1 MRRFRTISEFHQFQH
16 LPPPEHP
23 LFSLFPVASVGQ
35 RPAPEALTWTY
46 DFYCIALKRIANAA
60 LLKVKYGQQRYD
72 FDAGVLSFVAPGQ
85 VLSLAAAAAGS
96 PDEPLIQSGWLL
108 LIHPDFLWNT
118 ALATTIRR
126 YDFWSYA
133 VREALF
139 LSAGEQAVLEGLLQT
154 MQQEYGAAID
164 KFSKTI
170 LVSHLEALLTYA
182 DRFYHR
188 QFLTREKS
196 NQQLLTRLDRLLTAY
211 FDRDDLGTRGL
222 PTVQY
227 LADALHLSPVYLRS
241 LLKLL
246 TGQNT
251 QQHIHEK
258 LLAKAKEKLTATDL
272 SVSEIAYE
280 LGFEHAQSF
289 SKLFKSKTKLSPLE
303 FKQLFQN

>member
-35 RPAPEALTWTY
+35 RPAPEALAWTY
-46 DFYCIALKRIANAA
+46 DFYCIGLKRIANAA

-85 VLSLAAAAAGS
+85 VLSLAAAAGS

-126 YDFWSYA
+126 YDFWSYS

-139 LSAGEQAVLEGLLQT
+139 LSAREEAVLEGLLQT

-170 LVSHLEALLTYA
+170 LISHLEALLTYA

-188 QFLTREKS
+188 QFLTREKA

-251 QQHIHEK
+251 QQHIHAK

>member
-1 MRRFRTISEFHQFQH
+1 MQRFRTISEFHQFQH
-16 LPPPEHP
+16 LPPPQHP
-23 LFSLFPVASVGQ
+23 LFSLFPVAAVGQ
-35 RPAPEALTWTY
+35 RPMSDVLSWTY
-46 DFYCIALKRIANAA
+46 DFYCIALKSIANSA

-85 VLSLAAAAAGS
+85 VISLAPTSAGS
-96 PDEPLIQSGWLL
+96 PDEPLIQSGWML

-118 ALATTIRR
+118 ALATSIRR
-126 YDFWSYA
+126 YDFWSYS

-139 LSAGEQAVLEGLLQT
+139 LSAREQDVLEGLLRT

-164 KFSKTI
+164 KFSKSL
-170 LVSHLEALLTYA
+170 LVAHLEALLTYA

-188 QFLTREKS
+188 QFLTREKA
-196 NQQLLTRLDRLLTAY
+196 NHHLLERLDNVLTDY
-211 FDRDDLGTRGL
+211 FNRSDLMAGGL

-258 LLAKAKEKLTATDL
+258 LLEKAKENLTSTDL
-272 SVSEIAYE
+272 PISEIAYN
-280 LGFEHAQSF
+280 LGFEHPQSF

-303 FKQLFQN
+303 FRQLFQN

>member
-23 LFSLFPVASVGQ
+23 LFSLFPVAAVGQ

-85 VLSLAAAAAGS
+85 VLRLAATAADS
-96 PDEPLIQSGWLL
+96 PDEPLIQSGWML
-108 LIHPDFLWNT
+108 LIQPDFLWNT

-126 YDFWSYA
+126 YDFWSYS

-139 LSAGEQAVLEGLLQT
+139 LSAREQAVLEGLLQT

-188 QFLTREKS
+188 QFLTREKA
-196 NQQLLTRLDRLLTAY
+196 NQQLLTRLDNLLTAY

-251 QQHIHEK
+251 QQHIHAK